1 MSTKI
6 KNLNSLFTKI
16 DSEMKMKKNYNQYDL
31 K

>member
-6 KNLNSLFTKI
+6 KNLNALFSKI